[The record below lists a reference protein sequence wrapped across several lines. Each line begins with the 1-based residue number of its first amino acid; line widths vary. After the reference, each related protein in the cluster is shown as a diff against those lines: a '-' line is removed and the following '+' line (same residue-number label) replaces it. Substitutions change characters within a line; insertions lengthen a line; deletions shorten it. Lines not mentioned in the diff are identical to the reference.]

1 MLHDGVLHDDVLHD
15 GVLHDGVLHDDVLHD
30 DVVHDGVLHDEEGIR
45 RGTEKQDCSQEMIE
59 RCSVRYSR
67 RRLDVSR
74 KDLLT
79 NTRFLTHK
87 YIRT

>member
-1 MLHDGVLHDDVLHD
+1 
-15 GVLHDGVLHDDVLHD
+15 VLHDGVLHDDVLHD

-67 RRLDVSR
+67 KMQR
-74 KDLLT
+74 
-79 NTRFLTHK
+79 
-87 YIRT
+87 